1 MSDASTIERLA
12 PKALL
17 NAVHDRMVFGRRVR
31 ILSQHLA
38 RVIPAGGHVLDL
50 GSGDGSIALAL
61 MRLRSDLEIEGV
73 DVLVRPKTLIP
84 VTWFDGD
91 ILPFGDQSFDYV
103 TIIDVLH
110 HTNDPAAV
118 LMEAC
123 RVARKGVVIKD
134 HVLQG
139 FGAGATLRVMDW
151 VGNRGHDV
159 VLPYNYLTRD
169 QWDAAFARAGL
180 KQHTW
185 LGRLRLYPAPA
196 TLLFDRHMH
205 FIALM
210 VPANARPLMPVR
222 NDVT

>member
-1 MSDASTIERLA
+1 MSDEPKAGRLA

-17 NAVHDRMVFGRRVR
+17 NAVHNSVIFGRRVR

-38 RVIPAGGHVLDL
+38 RVIPDGGRVLDL

-61 MRLRSDLEIEGV
+61 MRLRSDLAVEGV

-84 VTWFDGD
+84 VTWFDGNT
-91 ILPFGDQSFDYV
+91 LPFEAGSFDYV
-103 TIIDVLH
+103 TIVDVLH

-118 LMEAC
+118 LTEAC

-134 HVLQG
+134 HLLQG
-139 FGAGATLRVMDW
+139 FGTGLTLRVMDW

-159 VLPYNYLTRD
+159 VLPYNYLSRE
-169 QWDAAFARAGL
+169 QWDAAFLRAGL
-180 KQHTW
+180 EQVSW
-185 LGRLRLYPAPA
+185 QERLHLYPMPA
-196 TLLFDRHMH
+196 TFLFDRKLH

-210 VPANARPLMPVR
+210 APVR
-222 NDVT
+222 DDAS